1 MRMHFRAR
9 HLFRG
14 RTMHA
19 KCANDISKC
28 ANDTSCVRTTPR
40 RARRGGDSWTAARH
54 FWHGAGLRRPPVHV
68 SWRSSSSSTSART
81 QMLPAGLAEPAAIQP
96 GAPQWRFRD
105 ALSRGA
111 SELLERDRYVAR
123 DSPTPRAPAS
133 RSTIHGALTSRCTRE
148 RAGRRARR
156 TTHGRRVVAAGAL
169 AAASLASCYC
179 RSAAL
184 LCRRRRWR
192 RRRRRRHPRRVH
204 RRRAGCA
211 AALASPPHVPCRH
224 APLAPL
230 PYCRRHGGSRLCC
243 HCWAPLRCRSQLP
256 PPLRRR
262 RTPAPSSPPE
272 PPSAAGA
279 AVGAPASPPCMGGA
293 GGPAPR
299 RCAAGAKFCG
309 SDARFSRI

>member
-1 MRMHFRAR
+1 
-9 HLFRG
+9 
-14 RTMHA
+14 
-19 KCANDISKC
+19 
-28 ANDTSCVRTTPR
+28 
-40 RARRGGDSWTAARH
+40 
-54 FWHGAGLRRPPVHV
+54 
-68 SWRSSSSSTSART
+68 
-81 QMLPAGLAEPAAIQP
+81 MLPARLTERASIQP
-96 GAPQWRFRD
+96 GAPQWRFRG
-105 ALSRGA
+105 ALSCGA
-111 SELLERDRYVAR
+111 SELLERDRYAAR
-123 DSPTPRAPAS
+123 DPPTPRAPAS
-133 RSTIHGALTSRCTRE
+133 RPTIHGALTSRCTRE

-211 AALASPPHVPCRH
+211 AALASPAHVPCRH

-230 PYCRRHGGSRLCC
+230 PSCRRHSESLSRC
-243 HCWAPLRCRSQLP
+243 HSRAPLRCRSQLP
-256 PPLRRR
+256 PAPRRR
-262 RTPAPSSPPE
+262 HTPAPSSR
-272 PPSAAGA
+272 PSVPSDAGAAGA
-279 AVGAPASPPCMGGA
+279 AVGALASPPCMGGA